1 MDDSTPAGEP
11 PARVKQGKANTAD
24 VALVDLSGISKT
36 FGQVVACDSVD
47 LTLRQGKIHGI
58 LGENGA
64 GKSTLM
70 KILIGLHGP
79 DAGEI
84 KVRGTLRRF
93 RDPADARKLGIAMVH
108 QHFSLVPAL
117 KVWENVVLGDHQKVY
132 LSSFW
137 KAPQR
142 ALENALVGFRSNEKR
157 TREQISEIST
167 RYGLDV
173 DSDARVRDLPVGVRQ
188 RVEIIKCLRYDPQIM
203 ILDEPTSVLSPAES
217 ERLFKV
223 LRQVV
228 EDEGRC
234 VALVSH
240 KLNEILAAT
249 DELTI
254 MRQGKVVEHLATSE
268 ATAPAL
274 ARAMVGR
281 EVSLTLNLADIAGDA
296 TKEKATESTA
306 KWDAASRGEARDSTR
321 GKAEVG
327 SEESAALKPAGQS
340 EQPALR
346 IRNATATDKD
356 GSRLLDSLSLEVR
369 RGEIAAVAGVEGNG
383 QTALDHL
390 LSSLLKLDSGSVEVE
405 GYEVPTG
412 VPGAFVKA
420 GVGVISEDRHDM
432 GCIMDMSLC
441 ENLYLSNPKEAVSG
455 SGMMSRSAMSK
466 RAAELIDDYR
476 ITASGPDA
484 PMWSISGGNQQ
495 RVVLARELSH
505 KPKVLLAS
513 QPTRGLDVGAVEY
526 FLDQLRKAAEDGIAV
541 LLVSHEL
548 EEILELAHR
557 IVVIYNGKIVG
568 ELPRQGIDMQRLGM
582 LMGGMAD
589 TSEATS
595 DAEASLGA
603 AT

>member
-1 MDDSTPAGEP
+1 MDDSMPSGEP
-11 PARVKQGKANTAD
+11 PARAVKANKAD
-24 VALVDLSGISKT
+24 VALVDLSDISKT
-36 FGQVVACDSVD
+36 FGHVVACDSVD

-70 KILIGLHGP
+70 KILIGLHAP

-84 KVRGTLRRF
+84 KVHGRVRQF
-93 RDPADARKLGIAMVH
+93 RDPSDARNLGIAMVH

-117 KVWENVVLGDHQKVY
+117 KVWENVVLGD
-132 LSSFW
+132 
-137 KAPQR
+137 R
-142 ALENALVGFRSNEKR
+142 MGFHSNGR
-157 TREQISEIST
+157 ITCEQISEIST

-173 DSDARVRDLPVGVRQ
+173 DPDTRVRDLPVSVRQ

-240 KLNEILAAT
+240 KLNEVLAAT

-254 MRQGKVVEHLATSE
+254 MRQGKVVEHLKTSE

-274 ARAMVGR
+274 ARAMIGR

-296 TKEKATESTA
+296 TKEESTESTA
-306 KWDAASRGEARDSTR
+306 KWDAKSRGRARGGTR
-321 GKAEVG
+321 GRAEVG
-327 SEESAALKPAGQS
+327 SEESAALKPAEQS
-340 EQPALR
+340 EHPALR

-356 GSRLLDSLSLEVR
+356 GRRLLNSLSLEVR
-369 RGEIAAVAGVEGNG
+369 RGEIVAVAGVEGNG

-405 GYEVPTG
+405 RCEVPTG

-432 GCIMDMSLC
+432 GCIMDMSLS

-466 RAAELIDDYR
+466 RAAELIDDYH
-476 ITASGPDA
+476 ITAAGPDA

-526 FLDQLRKAAEDGIAV
+526 FLDQLRKAAENGIAV

-557 IVVIYNGKIVG
+557 IVVIYKGKIVG
-568 ELPRQGIDMQRLGM
+568 ELPREGIDMQRLGM
-582 LMGGMAD
+582 LMGGMTD
-589 TSEATS
+589 TAAAASGEAK
-595 DAEASLGA
+595 
-603 AT
+603 

>member
-1 MDDSTPAGEP
+1 MS
-11 PARVKQGKANTAD
+11 
-24 VALVDLSGISKT
+24 
-36 FGQVVACDSVD
+36 ACDEVD
-47 LTLRQGKIHGI
+47 IRLRQGTIHGI

-70 KILIGLHGP
+70 KILIGLHAP

-84 KVRGTLRRF
+84 KVHGAAQIF
-93 RDPADARKLGIAMVH
+93 RDPADARSLGIAMVH

-117 KVWENVVLGDHQKVY
+117 KVWENVVLGDR
-132 LSSFW
+132 F
-137 KAPQR
+137 
-142 ALENALVGFRSNEKR
+142 ENALVGLPSNEKR
-157 TREQISEIST
+157 TREQISEISA

-173 DSDARVRDLPVGVRQ
+173 DPGARVSDLAVGMRQ
-188 RVEIIKCLRYDPQIM
+188 RVEIIKCLRHDPQIM

-228 EDEGRC
+228 EDEGRA

-240 KLNEILAAT
+240 KLNEVLAAT

-254 MRQGKVVEHLATSE
+254 MRQGKVVEHLATAE

-274 ARAMVGR
+274 AKAMVGR
-281 EVSLTLNLADIAGDA
+281 EVSLTLNLADIAGGADK
-296 TKEKATESTA
+296 TTERE
-306 KWDAASRGEARDSTR
+306 AASGT
-321 GKAEVG
+321 
-327 SEESAALKPAGQS
+327 SAKQS
-340 EQPALR
+340 EHPALQ
-346 IRNATATDKD
+346 IRNAKATDKA
-356 GSRLLDSLSLEVR
+356 GRRLLDSLSLEVR
-369 RGEIAAVAGVEGNG
+369 KGEIVGVAGVEGNG

-390 LSSLLKLDSGSVEVE
+390 LSSLLKLDSGCVEVA
-405 GYEVPTG
+405 GREVPTG

-420 GVGVISEDRHDM
+420 GVGVVSEDRHDT

-441 ENLYLSNPKEAVSG
+441 ENLYLSHPKDAVRG
-455 SGMMSRSAMSK
+455 YGVMNRAAMSH
-466 RAAELIDDYR
+466 RAAELIDDYH

-484 PMWSISGGNQQ
+484 PMWSLSGGNQQ

-526 FLDQLRKAAEDGIAV
+526 FLEQFRQAAEDGIAV

-557 IVVIYNGKIVG
+557 IAVIYNGKIVG
-568 ELPRQGIDMQRLGM
+568 EMTRQGLDMQRLGM
-582 LMGGMAD
+582 LMGGMLD
-589 TSEATS
+589 TKAF
-595 DAEASLGA
+595 A
-603 AT
+603 

>member
-1 MDDSTPAGEP
+1 M
-11 PARVKQGKANTAD
+11 AD
-24 VALVDLSGISKT
+24 IALADLSGISKT
-36 FGQVVACDSVD
+36 FGHVVACDSVD

-70 KILIGLHGP
+70 KILIGLHAP

-84 KVRGTLRRF
+84 KVHGVTQRF
-93 RDPADARKLGIAMVH
+93 RDPVDARKLGIAMVH

-142 ALENALVGFRSNEKR
+142 ALENALAGFRSNEKR
-157 TREQISEIST
+157 TRKQISEISS

-173 DSDARVRDLPVGVRQ
+173 DPDARVRDLPVGVRQ

-217 ERLFKV
+217 KRLFKI

-228 EDEGRC
+228 EDEGRS

-240 KLNEILAAT
+240 KLNEVLAAT

-254 MRQGKVVEHLATSE
+254 MRQGRVVEHLATSE

-274 ARAMVGR
+274 AKAMVGR
-281 EVSLTLNLADIAGDA
+281 EVSLTLNMADIEGD
-296 TKEKATESTA
+296 TDKTTERE
-306 KWDAASRGEARDSTR
+306 AASAKGIP
-321 GKAEVG
+321 AE
-327 SEESAALKPAGQS
+327 QS
-340 EQPALR
+340 EHPALR
-346 IRNATATDKD
+346 IRNATVADKD
-356 GSRLLDSLSLEVR
+356 GSLLLDALSLEVNK
-369 RGEIAAVAGVEGNG
+369 GEIVAVAGVEGNG

-390 LSSLLKLDSGSVEVE
+390 LSSLLKLDSGCVEVA
-405 GYEVPTG
+405 GREVPTG

-420 GVGVISEDRHDM
+420 GVGVISEDRHDT

-441 ENLYLSNPKEAVSG
+441 ENLYLSHPKDAVSG
-455 SGMMSRSAMSK
+455 YGMMSRSIMNRAAMSN
-466 RAAELIDDYR
+466 RAAELIDDYH

-484 PMWSISGGNQQ
+484 PMWSLSGGNQQ
-495 RVVLARELSH
+495 RVVLARELSR

-526 FLDQLRKAAEDGIAV
+526 FLDQLRQAAEDGIAV

-557 IVVIYNGKIVG
+557 IAVIYNGKIVG
-568 ELPRQGIDMQRLGM
+568 EMPRQGIDMQHLGM
-582 LMGGMAD
+582 LMGGMTD
-589 TSEATS
+589 TGGEIAKAAYAPQEAV
-595 DAEASLGA
+595 A
-603 AT
+603 

>member
-1 MDDSTPAGEP
+1 M
-11 PARVKQGKANTAD
+11 
-24 VALVDLSGISKT
+24 
-36 FGQVVACDSVD
+36 
-47 LTLRQGKIHGI
+47 
-58 LGENGA
+58 
-64 GKSTLM
+64 
-70 KILIGLHGP
+70 
-79 DAGEI
+79 
-84 KVRGTLRRF
+84 
-93 RDPADARKLGIAMVH
+93 
-108 QHFSLVPAL
+108 
-117 KVWENVVLGDHQKVY
+117 
-132 LSSFW
+132 
-137 KAPQR
+137 
-142 ALENALVGFRSNEKR
+142 
-157 TREQISEIST
+157 
-167 RYGLDV
+167 
-173 DSDARVRDLPVGVRQ
+173 
-188 RVEIIKCLRYDPQIM
+188 RYDPQIM

-240 KLNEILAAT
+240 KLNEVLAAT

-268 ATAPAL
+268 ATAPVL

-281 EVSLTLNLADIAGDA
+281 EVSLTLNLADIAGGTA
-296 TKEKATESTA
+296 AGKTTGKETA
-306 KWDAASRGEARDSTR
+306 SEDSAAS
-321 GKAEVG
+321 
-327 SEESAALKPAGQS
+327 KPAELS
-340 EQPALR
+340 EPPALR

-405 GYEVPTG
+405 GCEVPTG

-557 IVVIYNGKIVG
+557 IVVIYKGKIVG
-568 ELPRQGIDMQRLGM
+568 ELPREGIDMQRLGM

-589 TSEATS
+589 ASEATS

>member
-1 MDDSTPAGEP
+1 MDDSTPAEEP
-11 PARVKQGKANTAD
+11 PARAVKANKAD

-36 FGQVVACDSVD
+36 FGHVVACDSVD
-47 LTLRQGKIHGI
+47 LTLSQGKIHGI

-70 KILIGLHGP
+70 KILTGLHAP

-84 KVRGTLRRF
+84 KVHGRVRQF
-93 RDPADARKLGIAMVH
+93 RDPSDARKLGIAMVH

-217 ERLFKV
+217 ERLFNV

-240 KLNEILAAT
+240 KLNEVLAAT

-254 MRQGKVVEHLATSE
+254 MRQGRVVEHLATSE
-268 ATAPAL
+268 ATAPTL

-281 EVSLTLNLADIAGDA
+281 EVSLTLNLADIAGDQG
-296 TKEKATESTA
+296 KTA
-306 KWDAASRGEARDSTR
+306 GREAAS
-321 GKAEVG
+321 AEG
-327 SEESAALKPAGQS
+327 MPAEQS
-340 EQPALR
+340 ERPVLR
-346 IRNATATDKD
+346 INNATAADKD
-356 GSRLLDSLSLEVR
+356 GRRLLDSLSLEVR
-369 RGEIAAVAGVEGNG
+369 RGEIVAVAGVEGNG

-405 GYEVPTG
+405 GCEVPTG
-412 VPGAFVKA
+412 VPGTFVKA

-441 ENLYLSNPKEAVSG
+441 ENLYLSNPKEAVRG
-455 SGMMSRSAMSK
+455 SGMMSRSAMSN

-526 FLDQLRKAAEDGIAV
+526 FLEQLRKAAEDGIAV

-568 ELPRQGIDMQRLGM
+568 ELPRQGVDMQSLGM
-582 LMGGMAD
+582 LMGGMTDAAAAD
-589 TSEATS
+589 S
-595 DAEASLGA
+595 GA
-603 AT
+603 AA

>member
-1 MDDSTPAGEP
+1 M
-11 PARVKQGKANTAD
+11 AD
-24 VALVDLSGISKT
+24 IALADLSGISKT
-36 FGQVVACDSVD
+36 FGHVVACDSVD

-70 KILIGLHGP
+70 KILIGLHAP

-84 KVRGTLRRF
+84 KVHGARQRF

-108 QHFSLVPAL
+108 QHLSLVPAL

-142 ALENALVGFRSNEKR
+142 ALENALVGFRSNERR
-157 TREQISEIST
+157 TREQISDIST

-173 DSDARVRDLPVGVRQ
+173 DPDARVRDLPVGVRQ

-240 KLNEILAAT
+240 KLNEVLAAT

-281 EVSLTLNLADIAGDA
+281 EVSLTLNLAEIAD
-296 TKEKATESTA
+296 STA
-306 KWDAASRGEARDSTR
+306 MGETA
-321 GKAEVG
+321 GKEPAEHSSSLG
-327 SEESAALKPAGQS
+327 HAEISEAPPSS
-340 EQPALR
+340 LR
-346 IRNATATDKD
+346 IHNATATDKD
-356 GSRLLDSLSLEVR
+356 GRRLLDSLSLEVR
-369 RGEIAAVAGVEGNG
+369 KGEIVAVAGVEGNG

-390 LSSLLKLDSGSVEVE
+390 LSSLLKLDSGKVEVD
-405 GYEVPTG
+405 GRNVPTG
-412 VPGAFVKA
+412 VSGAFVKA
-420 GVGVISEDRHDM
+420 GVGVISEDRHDT
-432 GCIMDMSLC
+432 GCIMDMSLS
-441 ENLYLSNPKEAVSG
+441 ENLYLSHPEDAVEG
-455 SGMMSRSAMSK
+455 YGLMDRAAMSN
-466 RAAELIDDYR
+466 RAAELINAYH

-484 PMWSISGGNQQ
+484 PMWSLSGGNQQ
-495 RVVLARELSH
+495 RVVLARELYS

-526 FLDQLRKAAEDGIAV
+526 FLEQLRQAAEDGIAV

-568 ELPRQGIDMQRLGM
+568 EMPRQGIDMQRLGM
-582 LMGGMAD
+582 LMGGMTDAAAAD
-589 TSEATS
+589 S
-595 DAEASLGA
+595 GA
-603 AT
+603 AA

>member
-1 MDDSTPAGEP
+1 MSETKLAGEP
-11 PARVKQGKANTAD
+11 PDGS
-24 VALVDLSGISKT
+24 LVELSGISKA

-47 LTLRQGKIHGI
+47 LTLQQGKIHGI

-70 KILIGLHGP
+70 KILIGLHTP

-84 KVRGTLRRF
+84 RVRGALQRF
-93 RDPADARKLGIAMVH
+93 RDPADARMLGIAMVH

-117 KVWENVVLGDHQKVY
+117 KVWENVVLGD
-132 LSSFW
+132 
-137 KAPQR
+137 R
-142 ALENALVGFRSNEKR
+142 MGFHSNGR
-157 TREQISEIST
+157 ITCEQISEIST

-173 DSDARVRDLPVGVRQ
+173 DPDARVSDLPVGVRQ
-188 RVEIIKCLRYDPQIM
+188 RVEIIKCLRYDPEIM

-217 ERLFKV
+217 ERLFGV
-223 LRQVV
+223 LRQAV

-240 KLNEILAAT
+240 KLNEVLAAT

-254 MRQGKVVEHLATSE
+254 MRQGKVVENMPTSE

-281 EVSLTLNLADIAGDA
+281 EVSLTLNLADIAGGADA
-296 TKEKATESTA
+296 GKTAEKEASSQGAT
-306 KWDAASRGEARDSTR
+306 AS
-321 GKAEVG
+321 
-327 SEESAALKPAGQS
+327 KPAENS

-356 GSRLLDSLSLEVR
+356 GHRLLDSLSLEVR
-369 RGEIAAVAGVEGNG
+369 KGEIVAVAGVEGNG

-405 GYEVPTG
+405 GCEVPTG

-420 GVGVISEDRHDM
+420 GVGVISEDRHDT

-441 ENLYLSNPKEAVSG
+441 ENLYLSHPEDAVSG
-455 SGMMSRSAMSK
+455 YGLMGRGIMNRSAMSK

-526 FLDQLRKAAEDGIAV
+526 FLDQLRKAGEDGIAV

-557 IVVIYNGKIVG
+557 IVVIYKGKIVG
-568 ELPRQGIDMQRLGM
+568 EMLRQGIDMQRLGM

-589 TSEATS
+589 AEPAA
-595 DAEASLGA
+595 DAGPA
-603 AT
+603 A

>member
-1 MDDSTPAGEP
+1 MNKTKLSGKPPAGDHP
-11 PARVKQGKANTAD
+11 SKANMAD
-24 VALVDLSGISKT
+24 IALADLSGISKT
-36 FGQVVACDSVD
+36 FGHVVACDSVD

-70 KILIGLHGP
+70 KILIGLHAP
-79 DAGEI
+79 DAGE
-84 KVRGTLRRF
+84 VRVHGARQRF

-108 QHFSLVPAL
+108 QHLSLVPAL

-132 LSSFW
+132 LSSIW

-157 TREQISEIST
+157 TRKQISEISS

-173 DSDARVRDLPVGVRQ
+173 DPEARVRDLPVGVRQ

-240 KLNEILAAT
+240 KLNEVLAAT

-274 ARAMVGR
+274 AKAMVGR
-281 EVSLTLNLADIAGDA
+281 EVSLTLNLADIEGNTAMGK
-296 TKEKATESTA
+296 TTGKETTSEDTTA
-306 KWDAASRGEARDSTR
+306 SKPTQHFSRT
-321 GKAEVG
+321 
-327 SEESAALKPAGQS
+327 
-340 EQPALR
+340 EQPDISPAETPFPVLL
-346 IRNATATDKD
+346 ISNATATDKD
-356 GSRLLDSLSLEVR
+356 GRRLLDSLSLQVR
-369 RGEIAAVAGVEGNG
+369 KGEIVAVAGVEGNG

-390 LSSLLKLDSGSVEVE
+390 LSSLLKLDSGCVEVA
-405 GYEVPTG
+405 GREVPTG

-420 GVGVISEDRHDM
+420 GVGVISEDRHDT

-441 ENLYLSNPKEAVSG
+441 ENLYLSHPRDAVSG
-455 SGMMSRSAMSK
+455 YGMMNRATMSNK
-466 RAAELIDDYR
+466 AAELINDYQ

-484 PMWSISGGNQQ
+484 PMWSLSGGNQQ

-526 FLDQLRKAAEDGIAV
+526 FLSQLRQAAEEGIAV
-541 LLVSHEL
+541 LLISHEL

-557 IVVIYNGKIVG
+557 VAVIYNGKIVG
-568 ELPRQGIDMQRLGM
+568 EMPREGIDMQHLGM
-582 LMGGMAD
+582 LMGGMTGTGEETA
-589 TSEATS
+589 
-595 DAEASLGA
+595 GA
-603 AT
+603 APASQEAVA

>member
-1 MDDSTPAGEP
+1 MNSHSIA
-11 PARVKQGKANTAD
+11 AAVVMR
-24 VALVDLSGISKT
+24 GISKR
-36 FGQVVACDSVD
+36 FGHVVACDGVD
-47 LTLRQGKIHGI
+47 ISLSQGKIHGI

-70 KILIGLHGP
+70 KILIGLHTP
-79 DAGEI
+79 DAGE
-84 KVRGTLRRF
+84 VRVHGEPQRF

-117 KVWENVVLGDHQKVY
+117 KVWENVVLGDHQKMH
-132 LSSFW
+132 LSHFW
-137 KAPQR
+137 KAPKR
-142 ALENALVGFRSNEKR
+142 ALENALVGLHSNEKR
-157 TREQISEIST
+157 TSEQISEIST

-173 DSDARVRDLPVGVRQ
+173 DPDACVRDLAVGVRQ

-228 EDEGRC
+228 EDEGRS

-240 KLNEILAAT
+240 KLNEILVAT

-254 MRQGKVVEHLATSE
+254 MRQGKVVEHLDTAE

-274 ARAMVGR
+274 AKAMVGR
-281 EVSLTLNLADIAGDA
+281 EVSLTLNLADIASKTA
-296 TKEKATESTA
+296 TTA
-306 KWDAASRGEARDSTR
+306 KQL
-321 GKAEVG
+321 KQP
-327 SEESAALKPAGQS
+327 ESL
-340 EQPALR
+340 PALR

-356 GSRLLDSLSLEVR
+356 GRRLLDSLSLEVNK
-369 RGEIAAVAGVEGNG
+369 GEIVAVAGVEGNG

-390 LSSLLKLDSGSVEVE
+390 LSSLLKLDSGCVEVE
-405 GYEVPTG
+405 GEEIPTG
-412 VPGAFVKA
+412 VPGTFVKA
-420 GVGVISEDRHDM
+420 GVGVISEDRHDT

-441 ENLYLSNPKEAVSG
+441 ENLYLSHPKTAVQEHALMNLG
-455 SGMMSRSAMSK
+455 IMNRSAMSS
-466 RAAELIDDYR
+466 RATELIKDYH

-484 PMWSISGGNQQ
+484 PMWSLSGGNQQ

-526 FLDQLRKAAEDGIAV
+526 FLDQLKRAAEDGIAV

-557 IVVIYNGKIVG
+557 IVVIYNGKIIG
-568 ELPRQGIDMQRLGM
+568 EMPRQGIDMQHLGM
-582 LMGGMAD
+582 LMGGMLD
-589 TSEATS
+589 TKVSA
-595 DAEASLGA
+595 
-603 AT
+603 

>member
-1 MDDSTPAGEP
+1 MDDSTPDGSL
-11 PARVKQGKANTAD
+11 
-24 VALVDLSGISKT
+24 VALSGISKT
-36 FGQVVACDSVD
+36 FGHVVACDSVD

-70 KILIGLHGP
+70 KILIGLHAP

-84 KVRGTLRRF
+84 RVHGALRQF
-93 RDPADARKLGIAMVH
+93 RDPSDARKLGIAMVH

-173 DSDARVRDLPVGVRQ
+173 DPDARVRDLPVGVRQ

-240 KLNEILAAT
+240 KLNEVLAAT

-281 EVSLTLNLADIAGDA
+281 EVSLTLNLAEIEGGSAMG
-296 TKEKATESTA
+296 KATGKETASEDSTA
-306 KWDAASRGEARDSTR
+306 S
-321 GKAEVG
+321 
-327 SEESAALKPAGQS
+327 KPAEYSSSLGCS
-340 EQPALR
+340 EAPEPQPALR
-346 IRNATATDKD
+346 IHNATATDKD
-356 GSRLLDSLSLEVR
+356 GRLLLDSLSLEVR
-369 RGEIAAVAGVEGNG
+369 KGEIVAVAGVEGNG

-405 GYEVPTG
+405 GCEVPTG

-432 GCIMDMSLC
+432 GCIMDMSLS

-466 RAAELIDDYR
+466 RAAELIDDYH

-568 ELPRQGIDMQRLGM
+568 ELPREGIDMQRLGM

-589 TSEATS
+589 
-595 DAEASLGA
+595 AEPAADSGA
-603 AT
+603 AE

>member
-11 PARVKQGKANTAD
+11 PARVKQGKANKAD

-36 FGQVVACDSVD
+36 FGHVVACDSVN

-70 KILIGLHGP
+70 KILIGLHTP

-84 KVRGTLRRF
+84 RVRGTLRRF

-117 KVWENVVLGDHQKVY
+117 KVWENVALSDYQKIY
-132 LSSFW
+132 LRDFLE
-137 KAPQR
+137 APLDAMLD
-142 ALENALVGFRSNEKR
+142 ALAGLRINEKR
-157 TREQISEIST
+157 TRKQISEISN

-173 DSDARVRDLPVGVRQ
+173 DLDALVRDLPVGLRQ
-188 RVEIIKCLRYDPQIM
+188 RVEIIKCLRFDPQIM
-203 ILDEPTSVLSPAES
+203 ILDEPTSVLNPAES
-217 ERLFKV
+217 RRLFEV
-223 LRQVV
+223 LRQAV

-240 KLNEILAAT
+240 KLNEVLAAT

-281 EVSLTLNLADIAGDA
+281 EVSLTLNLAEIEG
-296 TKEKATESTA
+296 EQHSVSERKAA
-306 KWDAASRGEARDSTR
+306 DL
-321 GKAEVG
+321 
-327 SEESAALKPAGQS
+327 SEP
-340 EQPALR
+340 PALR
-346 IRNATATDKD
+346 IRNATSTDKD
-356 GSRLLDSLSLEVR
+356 GRLLLDSLSLEVR
-369 RGEIAAVAGVEGNG
+369 KGEIVAVAGVEGNG

-390 LSSLLKLDSGSVEVE
+390 LSSLLKLDAGRVEVE
-405 GYEVPTG
+405 GRDVPTG
-412 VPGAFVKA
+412 VSGAFVKA
-420 GVGVISEDRHDM
+420 GVGVISEDRHDT
-432 GCIMDMSLC
+432 GCIMDMSLF
-441 ENLYLSNPKEAVSG
+441 ENLYLSHPGDAVG
-455 SGMMSRSAMSK
+455 RIGLMSHRAMSK
-466 RAAELIDDYR
+466 QAAEIINDYQ
-476 ITASGPDA
+476 IKASGPNA
-484 PMWSISGGNQQ
+484 PMWSLSGGNQQ

-505 KPKVLLAS
+505 RPKVLIAS

-526 FLDQLRKAAEDGIAV
+526 FLAQFRQAAEDGVAV
-541 LLVSHEL
+541 LLISHEL

-557 IVVIYNGKIVG
+557 IVVIYNGRIVG
-568 ELPRQGIDMQRLGM
+568 EMPKQQIDMQRLGL
-582 LMGGMAD
+582 LMGGI
-589 TSEATS
+589 
-595 DAEASLGA
+595 AEAEPSVDAQPPTNSGA
-603 AT
+603 AA

>member
-1 MDDSTPAGEP
+1 MNST
-11 PARVKQGKANTAD
+11 ANSHDIAAA
-24 VALVDLSGISKT
+24 VEMRGICKR
-36 FGQVVACDSVD
+36 FGHVVACDEVGIK
-47 LTLRQGKIHGI
+47 LRQRKIHGI

-70 KILIGLHGP
+70 KILIGLHAP

-84 KVRGTLRRF
+84 KVHGMVRRF

-117 KVWENVVLGDHQKVY
+117 KVWENVVLGDHQKIY

-137 KAPQR
+137 KAPTR
-142 ALENALVGFRSNEKR
+142 TLENALVGLRSNEKR
-157 TREQISEIST
+157 TRKQISEISA

-173 DSDARVRDLPVGVRQ
+173 NPDARVRDLAVGVRQ

-228 EDEGRC
+228 EDEGRA

-240 KLNEILAAT
+240 KLNEVLAAT

-254 MRQGKVVEHLATSE
+254 MRQGKVVEHLATAE

-274 ARAMVGR
+274 AKAMVGR

-296 TKEKATESTA
+296 DKTTGRE
-306 KWDAASRGEARDSTR
+306 AASST
-321 GKAEVG
+321 
-327 SEESAALKPAGQS
+327 SAKQS
-340 EQPALR
+340 EHPALR
-346 IRNATATDKD
+346 IRNAAATDKD
-356 GSRLLDSLSLEVR
+356 GRRLLDSLSLEVR
-369 RGEIAAVAGVEGNG
+369 KGEIVGVAGVEGNG

-390 LSSLLKLDSGSVEVE
+390 LSSLLKLDSGCVEVA
-405 GYEVPTG
+405 GREVPTG

-420 GVGVISEDRHDM
+420 GIGVISEDRHDT

-441 ENLYLSNPKEAVSG
+441 ENLYLSHPKDAV
-455 SGMMSRSAMSK
+455 RSYGVMNRAAMSNS
-466 RAAELIDDYR
+466 AAELIDDYS

-484 PMWSISGGNQQ
+484 PMWSLSGGNQQ

-526 FLDQLRKAAEDGIAV
+526 FLEQLRQAAEDGVAV

-557 IVVIYNGKIVG
+557 IVVIFNGKIVG
-568 ELPRQGIDMQRLGM
+568 EMPRQGLDMQRLGM
-582 LMGGMAD
+582 LMGGMLD
-589 TSEATS
+589 TKVSA
-595 DAEASLGA
+595 
-603 AT
+603 

>member
-1 MDDSTPAGEP
+1 M
-11 PARVKQGKANTAD
+11 AD
-24 VALVDLSGISKT
+24 IALADLSGISKT
-36 FGQVVACDSVD
+36 FGHVVACDSVD

-70 KILIGLHGP
+70 KILIGLHAP
-79 DAGEI
+79 DEGEI
-84 KVRGTLRRF
+84 KVHGVTQRF
-93 RDPADARKLGIAMVH
+93 RDPVDARKLGIAMVH

-137 KAPQR
+137 KAPKR
-142 ALENALVGFRSNEKR
+142 ALENALAGFRSNEKR
-157 TREQISEIST
+157 TRKQISEISA

-173 DSDARVRDLPVGVRQ
+173 DPDARVRDLPVGVRQ

-228 EDEGRC
+228 EDEGRS

-240 KLNEILAAT
+240 KLNEVLAAT

-254 MRQGKVVEHLATSE
+254 MRQGRVVEHLATSE

-274 ARAMVGR
+274 AKAMVGR
-281 EVSLTLNLADIAGDA
+281 EVSLTLNLADIEG
-296 TKEKATESTA
+296 STA
-306 KWDAASRGEARDSTR
+306 IGKTTETETTSGDTTAS
-321 GKAEVG
+321 
-327 SEESAALKPAGQS
+327 KPAQHFNHAERPDS
-340 EQPALR
+340 LPEETPALR
-346 IRNATATDKD
+346 IRNATAAGKD
-356 GSRLLDSLSLEVR
+356 GSPLLDSLSLEVNK
-369 RGEIAAVAGVEGNG
+369 GEIVAIAGVEGNG

-390 LSSLLKLDSGSVEVE
+390 LSSLLKLDSGCVEVA
-405 GYEVPTG
+405 GREVPTG

-420 GVGVISEDRHDM
+420 GVGVISEDRHDT

-441 ENLYLSNPKEAVSG
+441 ENLYLSHPKDAVSG
-455 SGMMSRSAMSK
+455 YGMMSRSIMNRATMSN
-466 RAAELIDDYR
+466 RAAELIDDYH

-484 PMWSISGGNQQ
+484 PMWSLSGGNQQ

-526 FLDQLRKAAEDGIAV
+526 FLEQFRQAAEDDIAV

-568 ELPRQGIDMQRLGM
+568 EMPREGMDMQHLGM
-582 LMGGMAD
+582 LMGGMTDMGRD
-589 TSEATS
+589 T
-595 DAEASLGA
+595 AEAAS
-603 AT
+603 ATQEAVA

>member
-1 MDDSTPAGEP
+1 MDDSTPDGSL
-11 PARVKQGKANTAD
+11 
-24 VALVDLSGISKT
+24 VALSGISKT
-36 FGQVVACDSVD
+36 FGHVVACDSVD

-70 KILIGLHGP
+70 KILIGLHSP

-84 KVRGTLRRF
+84 RVRGALQQF
-93 RDPADARKLGIAMVH
+93 RDPSDARMLGIAMVH

-157 TREQISEIST
+157 TCEQISAIST

-173 DSDARVRDLPVGVRQ
+173 DPDARVSDLPVGVRQ

-217 ERLFKV
+217 ERLFGV

-240 KLNEILAAT
+240 KLNEVLAAT
-249 DELTI
+249 DDLTI
-254 MRQGKVVEHLATSE
+254 MRQGRVVEHMATSE

-281 EVSLTLNLADIAGDA
+281 EVSLTLNLAEMESGAA
-296 TKEKATESTA
+296 TGKTTGKE
-306 KWDAASRGEARDSTR
+306 AASQDTTAS
-321 GKAEVG
+321 
-327 SEESAALKPAGQS
+327 KPAEHS

-356 GSRLLDSLSLEVR
+356 GRLLLDSLSLEVR
-369 RGEIAAVAGVEGNG
+369 KGEIVAVAGVEGNG

-405 GYEVPTG
+405 GCEVPTG

-455 SGMMSRSAMSK
+455 SGMMSRSAMSN
-466 RAAELIDDYR
+466 RAAELIDYYR

-526 FLDQLRKAAEDGIAV
+526 FLDQLRKAAADGIAV

-568 ELPRQGIDMQRLGM
+568 EMPRQGIDMQHLGM

-589 TSEATS
+589 ASEATS
-595 DAEASLGA
+595 DVEASLGA

>member
-1 MDDSTPAGEP
+1 MNSLPLNSVANSTVDS
-11 PARVKQGKANTAD
+11 QNTAD
-24 VALVDLSGISKT
+24 AVAMSGICKK
-36 FGQVVACDSVD
+36 FGQVVACDEVD
-47 LTLRQGKIHGI
+47 IRLQHGKIHGI

-64 GKSTLM
+64 GKTTLM
-70 KILIGLHGP
+70 KILIGLHAP

-84 KVRGTLRRF
+84 RVNGTTQRF
-93 RDPADARKLGIAMVH
+93 RDPSDARKLGISMVH

-137 KAPQR
+137 KVPQR
-142 ALENALVGFRSNEKR
+142 AWENALSGFRSNEKR
-157 TREQISEIST
+157 TRQQISEISA
-167 RYGLDV
+167 RYGLNV
-173 DSDARVRDLPVGVRQ
+173 DPDTRVRDLPVGVRQ
-188 RVEIIKCLRYDPQIM
+188 RVEIIKCLRYDPKIM
-203 ILDEPTSVLSPAES
+203 ILDEPTSVLSPSES
-217 ERLFKV
+217 ERLFSV

-228 EDEGRC
+228 EEENRC

-249 DELTI
+249 DDITI

-268 ATAPAL
+268 ATAPML

-281 EVSLTLNLADIAGDA
+281 EVSLTLSLADIGGN
-296 TKEKATESTA
+296 TKKISGQEKIDSTA
-306 KWDAASRGEARDSTR
+306 PK
-321 GKAEVG
+321 
-327 SEESAALKPAGQS
+327 
-340 EQPALR
+340 PALR
-346 IRNATATDKD
+346 IHNATATDKN
-356 GSRLLDSLSLEVR
+356 GHHLLDSLSLEVQK
-369 RGEIAAVAGVEGNG
+369 GEIVAVAGVEGNG

-390 LSSLLKLDSGSVEVE
+390 LSSLLKLNSGRVEVD
-405 GYEVPTG
+405 GSEVPTG

-420 GVGVISEDRHDM
+420 GVGVISEDRHDT
-432 GCIMDMSLC
+432 GCIMDMSLS
-441 ENLYLSNPKEAVSG
+441 ENLYLSHPKDAVSG
-455 SGMMSRSAMSK
+455 YAMMNRTAMSNK
-466 RAAELIDDYR
+466 STELINDYQ

-484 PMWSISGGNQQ
+484 PMWSLSGGNQQ

-526 FLDQLRKAAEDGIAV
+526 FLEQLRQAAKNGIAV

-568 ELPRQGIDMQRLGM
+568 EMSRQDIDMQRLGM
-582 LMGGMAD
+582 LMGGI
-589 TSEATS
+589 SEAEISPVS
-595 DAEASLGA
+595 D
-603 AT
+603 T

>member
-1 MDDSTPAGEP
+1 MNPND
-11 PARVKQGKANTAD
+11 TAAA
-24 VALVDLSGISKT
+24 VEMRGISKR
-36 FGQVVACDSVD
+36 FGHVSACDEVD
-47 LTLRQGKIHGI
+47 IRLRQGKIHGI

-70 KILIGLHGP
+70 KILIGLHAP

-84 KVRGTLRRF
+84 KVHGATQIF
-93 RDPADARKLGIAMVH
+93 RDPADARSLGIAMVH

-117 KVWENVVLGDHQKVY
+117 KVWENVVLGDR
-132 LSSFW
+132 F
-137 KAPQR
+137 
-142 ALENALVGFRSNEKR
+142 ENALVGLPSNERR
-157 TREQISEIST
+157 TREQISEISV

-173 DSDARVRDLPVGVRQ
+173 DPGARVSDLAVGVRQ
-188 RVEIIKCLRYDPQIM
+188 RVEIIKCLRHDPQIM

-228 EDEGRC
+228 EDEGRA

-240 KLNEILAAT
+240 KLNEVLAAT

-254 MRQGKVVEHLATSE
+254 MRQGKVVEHLATAE

-274 ARAMVGR
+274 AKAMVGR
-281 EVSLTLNLADIAGDA
+281 KVSLTLNLADIAGDA
-296 TKEKATESTA
+296 GKMTGREAVSGTSA
-306 KWDAASRGEARDSTR
+306 K
-321 GKAEVG
+321 
-327 SEESAALKPAGQS
+327 QS
-340 EQPALR
+340 EHPALQ
-346 IRNATATDKD
+346 IRNAKATDKD
-356 GSRLLDSLSLEVR
+356 GRRLLDSLSLEVHK
-369 RGEIAAVAGVEGNG
+369 GEIVGVAGVEGNG

-390 LSSLLKLDSGSVEVE
+390 LSSLLKLDSGCVEVA
-405 GYEVPTG
+405 GREVPTG

-420 GVGVISEDRHDM
+420 GVGVVSEDRHDT

-441 ENLYLSNPKEAVSG
+441 ENLYLSHPKDAVRG
-455 SGMMSRSAMSK
+455 YGIMNRAAMSHM
-466 RAAELIDDYR
+466 AADLIDDYR

-484 PMWSISGGNQQ
+484 PMWSLSGGNQQ

-526 FLDQLRKAAEDGIAV
+526 FLEQFRQAAEGGIAV

-568 ELPRQGIDMQRLGM
+568 EMTRQGLDMQRLGM
-582 LMGGMAD
+582 LMGGMLD
-589 TSEATS
+589 TK
-595 DAEASLGA
+595 A
-603 AT
+603 AA

>member
-1 MDDSTPAGEP
+1 MS
-11 PARVKQGKANTAD
+11 
-24 VALVDLSGISKT
+24 
-36 FGQVVACDSVD
+36 ACDKVD
-47 LTLRQGKIHGI
+47 IRLRQGKIHGI

-70 KILIGLHGP
+70 KILIGLHAP

-84 KVRGTLRRF
+84 KVHGATQIF
-93 RDPADARKLGIAMVH
+93 RDPADARSLGIAMVH

-117 KVWENVVLGDHQKVY
+117 KVWENVVLGDR
-132 LSSFW
+132 F
-137 KAPQR
+137 
-142 ALENALVGFRSNEKR
+142 ENALVGLPSNEKR
-157 TREQISEIST
+157 TREQISEISA

-173 DSDARVRDLPVGVRQ
+173 DSGARVSDLAVGVRQ
-188 RVEIIKCLRYDPQIM
+188 RVEIIKCLRHDPQIM
-203 ILDEPTSVLSPAES
+203 ILDEPTSVLSPSES

-228 EDEGRC
+228 KEEGRA

-240 KLNEILAAT
+240 KLNEVLAAT

-254 MRQGKVVEHLATSE
+254 MRQGKVVEHLATAE

-274 ARAMVGR
+274 AKAMVGR
-281 EVSLTLNLADIAGDA
+281 EVSLTLNLADMAGDA
-296 TKEKATESTA
+296 GKTIGREAATATSP
-306 KWDAASRGEARDSTR
+306 S
-321 GKAEVG
+321 AE
-327 SEESAALKPAGQS
+327 QS
-340 EQPALR
+340 EHPDLR

-356 GSRLLDSLSLEVR
+356 GRRLLDSLSLEVR
-369 RGEIAAVAGVEGNG
+369 KGEIVGVAGVEGNG

-390 LSSLLKLDSGSVEVE
+390 LSSLLKLDSGCVEVA
-405 GYEVPTG
+405 GREVPTG
-412 VPGAFVKA
+412 VPGAFLKA
-420 GVGVISEDRHDM
+420 GVGVISEDRHDT

-441 ENLYLSNPKEAVSG
+441 ENLYLSHPKDAVRG
-455 SGMMSRSAMSK
+455 YGVMNRAAMSN
-466 RAAELIDDYR
+466 RAAELIDDYH

-484 PMWSISGGNQQ
+484 PMWSLSGGNQQ

-526 FLDQLRKAAEDGIAV
+526 FLEQLRQAAEDGIAV

-568 ELPRQGIDMQRLGM
+568 EMPRQGIDMQRLGM
-582 LMGGMAD
+582 LIGGMLD
-589 TSEATS
+589 TK
-595 DAEASLGA
+595 A
-603 AT
+603 AA

>member
-1 MDDSTPAGEP
+1 MNSLPVNSVANSTVDSH
-11 PARVKQGKANTAD
+11 NTAD
-24 VALVDLSGISKT
+24 AVTMSGICKK
-36 FGQVVACDSVD
+36 FGQVVACDEVD
-47 LTLRQGKIHGI
+47 IKLQHGKIHGI

-70 KILIGLHGP
+70 KILIGLHAP

-84 KVRGTLRRF
+84 RVNGTTQRF
-93 RDPADARKLGIAMVH
+93 RDPGDARKLGISMVH

-137 KAPQR
+137 KVPQR
-142 ALENALVGFRSNEKR
+142 ALENALAGFRSNEKR
-157 TREQISEIST
+157 TRQQISEISA
-167 RYGLDV
+167 RYGLNV
-173 DSDARVRDLPVGVRQ
+173 DPDTRVRDLPVGVRQ
-188 RVEIIKCLRYDPQIM
+188 RVEIIKCLRYDPKIM

-217 ERLFKV
+217 ERIFSV

-228 EDEGRC
+228 EEENRC
-234 VALVSH
+234 LALVSH

-249 DELTI
+249 DDITI

-268 ATAPAL
+268 ATAPML

-281 EVSLTLNLADIAGDA
+281 EVSLTLSLADIGGN
-296 TKEKATESTA
+296 TKKISGQEKI
-306 KWDAASRGEARDSTR
+306 DST
-321 GKAEVG
+321 GTK
-327 SEESAALKPAGQS
+327 
-340 EQPALR
+340 PALR
-346 IRNATATDKD
+346 IHNATVTDKN
-356 GSRLLDSLSLEVR
+356 GHHLLDSLSLEVQK
-369 RGEIAAVAGVEGNG
+369 GEIVAVAGVEGNG

-390 LSSLLKLDSGSVEVE
+390 LSSLLKLDSGYVEVDGE
-405 GYEVPTG
+405 EVPTG

-420 GVGVISEDRHDM
+420 GVGVISEDRHDT
-432 GCIMDMSLC
+432 GCIMDMSLS
-441 ENLYLSNPKEAVSG
+441 ENLYLSHPKDAVSG
-455 SGMMSRSAMSK
+455 YAMMNRTAMSNK
-466 RAAELIDDYR
+466 STELINDYQ

-484 PMWSISGGNQQ
+484 PMWSLSGGNQQ

-526 FLDQLRKAAEDGIAV
+526 FLEQLRQAAKNGIAV

-568 ELPRQGIDMQRLGM
+568 EMSRQDIDMQRLGM
-582 LMGGMAD
+582 LMGGI
-589 TSEATS
+589 SEAEISPVS
-595 DAEASLGA
+595 D
-603 AT
+603 T

>member
-1 MDDSTPAGEP
+1 MDSHDAPH
-11 PARVKQGKANTAD
+11 D
-24 VALVDLSGISKT
+24 VTVVMRGISKM
-36 FGQVVACDSVD
+36 FGHVVACDEVD
-47 LTLRQGKIHGI
+47 IKLKQGKIHGI

-70 KILIGLHGP
+70 KILTGLHTP

-84 KVRGTLRRF
+84 KVHGKLQRF

-117 KVWENVVLGDHQKVY
+117 KVWENAVLGDHQKLL

-137 KAPQR
+137 KAPKV
-142 ALENALVGFRSNEKR
+142 ALENALVGLRSNEKR
-157 TREQISEIST
+157 TREQISEISA

-173 DSDARVRDLPVGVRQ
+173 DPDARVRDLAVGVRQ
-188 RVEIIKCLRYDPQIM
+188 RVEIIKCLRYDPKIM

-217 ERLFKV
+217 ERLFMV

-228 EDEGRC
+228 EDEGRS

-240 KLNEILAAT
+240 KLNEVLAAT

-254 MRQGKVVEHLATSE
+254 MRQGKVVEHLATAD

-274 ARAMVGR
+274 AKAMVGR
-281 EVSLTLNLADIAGDA
+281 EVSLTLNLADIAG
-296 TKEKATESTA
+296 
-306 KWDAASRGEARDSTR
+306 GEA
-321 GKAEVG
+321 A
-327 SEESAALKPAGQS
+327 KPAKQS
-340 EQPALR
+340 NRLDPPALR
-346 IRNATATDKD
+346 IHEATATDKD
-356 GSRLLDSLSLEVR
+356 GRRLLDSLSLEVR
-369 RGEIAAVAGVEGNG
+369 KGEIVAVAGVEGNG

-390 LSSLLKLDSGSVEVE
+390 LSSLFKLDSGRVEVE
-405 GYEVPTG
+405 GEEIATG
-412 VPGAFVKA
+412 APGAFVKA
-420 GVGVISEDRHDM
+420 GVGVVSEDRHDT
-432 GCIMDMSLC
+432 GCIMDISLC
-441 ENLYLSNPKEAVSG
+441 ENLYLSHPEEAVRETGFRGYGMLSG
-455 SGMMSRSAMSK
+455 GIMNRAAMSS
-466 RAAELIDDYR
+466 RAAELIDEYH

-484 PMWSISGGNQQ
+484 PMWSLSGGNQQ

-526 FLDQLRKAAEDGIAV
+526 FLEQLRRAAEDGIAV

-557 IVVIYNGKIVG
+557 IAVICNGKIIG
-568 ELPRQGIDMQRLGM
+568 EMPRQGIDMQRLGM
-582 LMGGMAD
+582 LMGGMI
-589 TSEATS
+589 
-595 DAEASLGA
+595 DAEATA
-603 AT
+603 

>member
-1 MDDSTPAGEP
+1 MAD
-11 PARVKQGKANTAD
+11 TAL
-24 VALVDLSGISKT
+24 ADLSGISKT
-36 FGQVVACDSVD
+36 FGHVVACDSVD

-70 KILIGLHGP
+70 KILIGLHAP
-79 DAGEI
+79 DEGEI
-84 KVRGTLRRF
+84 KVHGVTQRF
-93 RDPADARKLGIAMVH
+93 RDPVDARKLGIAMVH

-117 KVWENVVLGDHQKVY
+117 KVWENIVLGDHQKVY

-137 KAPQR
+137 EAPQR
-142 ALENALVGFRSNEKR
+142 ALENALAGFRSTEKR
-157 TREQISEIST
+157 TRKQISEISS

-173 DSDARVRDLPVGVRQ
+173 DPDARVRDLPVGVRQ

-217 ERLFKV
+217 ERLFNV

-228 EDEGRC
+228 EDEGRS

-240 KLNEILAAT
+240 KLNEVLAAT
-249 DELTI
+249 DELTV
-254 MRQGKVVEHLATSE
+254 MRQGRVVEHLATSE

-274 ARAMVGR
+274 AKAMVGR
-281 EVSLTLNLADIAGDA
+281 EVSLALNMADIEGDA
-296 TKEKATESTA
+296 DKTPERK
-306 KWDAASRGEARDSTR
+306 AASAKGIP
-321 GKAEVG
+321 AE
-327 SEESAALKPAGQS
+327 QS
-340 EQPALR
+340 EHPALQ
-346 IRNATATDKD
+346 IHNATAADKD
-356 GSRLLDSLSLEVR
+356 GSLLLDALSLEVNK
-369 RGEIAAVAGVEGNG
+369 GEIVAVAGVEGNG

-390 LSSLLKLDSGSVEVE
+390 LSSLLKLDSGCVEVA
-405 GYEVPTG
+405 GREVPTG

-420 GVGVISEDRHDM
+420 GVGVISEDRHDT

-441 ENLYLSNPKEAVSG
+441 ENLYLSHPKDAVSG
-455 SGMMSRSAMSK
+455 YGMMSRSIMNRAAMSN
-466 RAAELIDDYR
+466 RAAELIDDYH

-484 PMWSISGGNQQ
+484 PMWSLSGGNQQ

-526 FLDQLRKAAEDGIAV
+526 FLEQLHQAAEDGIAV

-557 IVVIYNGKIVG
+557 IAVIYKGKIVG
-568 ELPRQGIDMQRLGM
+568 EMPRQGIDMQHLGM
-582 LMGGMAD
+582 LMGGMTD
-589 TSEATS
+589 TGGEIAKAAYAPQEAV
-595 DAEASLGA
+595 A
-603 AT
+603 